1 MPTIG
6 TNNILHMENY
16 KNLIGIFNVMNSR
29 YGYKKPH
36 RDFMMKSIDRS

>member
-1 MPTIG
+1 MRHLVPTIG

-29 YGYKKPH
+29 YAV
-36 RDFMMKSIDRS
+36 IRSLIAIS